1 MSEIVQKYSIL
12 SGEYLNAMTTVS
24 LLSVMVLVFLFLYL
38 NRYTGRQYFSLWT
51 VGWVSYAAWL
61 AIGPGIEG
69 SSPLEL
75 MLKHW
80 CLGISATLLFW
91 GSVQF
96 LKLPSR
102 PALLGLFMGFLLVWS
117 YFGAFHLKNPL
128 QIRVPVFGIIGLASL
143 VTAYSFLRLRKHRE
157 FVGAGLLASGF
168 ALWGVYLAAWP
179 FFAEN
184 ARVSGT
190 GFLVS
195 AVLQLFIAV
204 SMIIL
209 VLEEAKA
216 ANELL
221 LHQITAQD
229 LQEDD
234 ELDAREPQ
242 YQGVFDQSELSERLQ
257 RVRQDLRVAQEQSLQ
272 QERLQALGQLSRGI
286 AHDINNA
293 LTPILGYT
301 NLIMLHPDGVPEHV
315 VKYLGSIRK
324 AGERIAQSVAT
335 IRDFYRKEGEGGALT
350 SVDLNP
356 LVRETAER
364 SRLEWEGS
372 PQSRDIRIDY
382 RFELADQLPRV
393 MGREGELRESVKQ
406 LLFNALEA
414 MPEGGMVTVR
424 TGVRPEPKEPD
435 DALKVWVEVVDD
447 GMGMTD
453 EIQKRCLEPFFST
466 KEKQGAKGLGLSQVY
481 GIMRKLKGDIEIE
494 SEDGVGTTARLV
506 FPPAQSGHTE
516 RFVART
522 NPVLARRLK
531 ILCIDDEASVL
542 DVLKMTLQNAGHEV
556 EVAGDGQ
563 SGVDAFRAA
572 RTTVPFD
579 VVVTDLAMPRMDG
592 QGVAKTIKL
601 QSAETPVILLTGWGG
616 MMQAEGVQ
624 PEHVDVLLGKPPTSG
639 GLLDALRKV
648 TTQVPQR
655 AA

>member
-1 MSEIVQKYSIL
+1 
-12 SGEYLNAMTTVS
+12 MTTVS

-61 AIGPGIEG
+61 AIGPGID
-69 SSPLEL
+69 SSGPLEM

-102 PALLGLFMGFLLVWS
+102 PALLGLFMGFL
-117 YFGAFHLKNPL
+117 
-128 QIRVPVFGIIGLASL
+128 PVFGIIGLASL

-157 FVGAGLLASGF
+157 FVGAGLLAAGF
-168 ALWGVYLAAWP
+168 ALWGVYLGAWP

-184 ARVSGT
+184 ARVAGT
-190 GFLVS
+190 GFLIS

-209 VLEEAKA
+209 VLEEARA

-221 LHQITAQD
+221 LHQITARD
-229 LQEDD
+229 LQEQ
-234 ELDAREPQ
+234 EEEDAE

-257 RVRQDLRVAQEQSLQ
+257 RVREDLRVAQEQSLQ
-272 QERLQALGQLSRGI
+272 QERLQALGQLSRGM

-301 NLIMLHPDGVPEHV
+301 NLIMQSPEGLPENV
-315 VKYLGSIRK
+315 VKYVGSIRK
-324 AGERIAQSVAT
+324 AGERIAQNVAT
-335 IRDFYRKEGEGGALT
+335 IRDFYRREGEAGALT
-350 SVDLNP
+350 IVDLNP

-382 RFELADQLPRV
+382 KLELADELPRI
-393 MGREGELRESVKQ
+393 MAREGELRESVKQ
-406 LLFNALEA
+406 LLFNGLEA
-414 MPEGGMVTVR
+414 MPEGGTVTVR
-424 TGVRPEPKEPD
+424 TGIRPVSEEPGG
-435 DALKVWVEVVDD
+435 ALKVWVEIVDD
-447 GMGMTD
+447 GVGMTE
-453 EIQKRCLEPFFST
+453 EIRKRCLEPFFST
-466 KEKQGAKGLGLSQVY
+466 KERQGAKGLGLSQVY
-481 GIMRKLKGDIEIE
+481 GMMRKLKGDIEIA

-506 FPPAQSGHTE
+506 FLPVQSGHTE
-516 RFVART
+516 RFVARP
-522 NPVLARRLK
+522 NPAIARRLK
-531 ILCIDDEASVL
+531 ILCIDDEVAVL
-542 DVLKMTLQNAGHEV
+542 DVLKMTLQSAGHEV

-601 QSAETPVILLTGWGG
+601 QSSETPVILLTGWGG
-616 MMQAEGVQ
+616 IMQAEGVH

-639 GLLDALRKV
+639 GLLEALRKV
-648 TTQVPQR
+648 TARVPQR